1 MFDDT
6 LGPARPR
13 PPLRQT
19 PDGMRRGA
27 RLLAAGLSFVILVGS
42 GLAWAAFENFTNSVP
57 HGSAVPPLAAGQTDL
72 DGGDQNILLIGN
84 DSRAGASAAELR
96 ALNTGDDGGSV
107 NTDTMMVLHVPASGA
122 KPTIIS
128 FPRDS
133 WVDIPGNGKG
143 KINAAY
149 GDGYVAA
156 KNAHKSEQDAQS
168 AGIIMTAKTI
178 DALTGLHIDHYMQV
192 NLLGF
197 YRISNAIG
205 GVTVCLNQAQNP
217 NTDSDQ
223 FGKGYSGI
231 NLPKGVSVIKGS
243 QALAFVRQRH
253 GLPNGDLDRIKRQQ
267 YFLSAAFRKVIS
279 AGVLLNPFKLH
290 DLLGAVGSSLL
301 TDPSLDLLS
310 LSRQFESMAAG
321 SITYATIPN
330 NGPQVIYPDGVET
343 AIVEV
348 DAAAMPGFV
357 RGLQGKP
364 ADPDFAAARAATPS
378 TVTVD
383 VLNGTATAGLAGRNS
398 DQLKTLG
405 FKIDVVDSAQNDAAA
420 TTIEYPPGGQ
430 SGAKALAA
438 AVPGAKVI
446 QTSSVK
452 RVTLVLGANGVQV
465 KSSAG
470 SGTQS
475 HASTSAATKPAA
487 GKPATTKAASA
498 PAGGLGCI
506 N

>member
-1 MFDDT
+1 MLDDT
-6 LGPARPR
+6 LGPDTRRAPHRE
-13 PPLRQT
+13 L
-19 PDGMRRGA
+19 PDGVRRGA
-27 RLLAAGLSFVILVGS
+27 RLLAAALSFVILVAS
-42 GLAWAAFENFTNSVP
+42 GLAWAAFQNFTNSIP
-57 HGSAVPPLAAGQTDL
+57 HGSAVPPLAAGQKDI
-72 DGGDQNILLIGN
+72 DGSDQNILLIGN
-84 DSRAGASAAELR
+84 DSRAGASRAELR

-107 NTDTMMVLHVPASGA
+107 NTDTMMELHVPADGS

-133 WVDIPGNGKG
+133 WVDIPNNGKG

-156 KNAHKSEQDAQS
+156 KNAHKSENDAQS
-168 AGIIMTAKTI
+168 AGIIMTARTI

-205 GVTVCLNQAQNP
+205 GVTVCLNKAQNP

-267 YFLSAAFRKVIS
+267 YFLSAAFHKVTS
-279 AGVLLNPFKLH
+279 AGVLLNPFKLN

-310 LSRQFESMAAG
+310 LSRQFEVMAAG
-321 SITYATIPN
+321 NITFATIPN

-343 AIVEV
+343 AIVQV
-348 DAAAMPGFV
+348 DTTAMPGFV
-357 RGLQGKP
+357 RALRGKP
-364 ADPDFAAARAATPS
+364 ADPDLAAAKAANPS
-378 TVTVD
+378 SVTVD
-383 VLNGTATAGLAGRNS
+383 VLNGTQTVGLAGRNGN
-398 DQLKTLG
+398 QLKTLG
-405 FKIDVVDSAQNDAAA
+405 FKVDVVDSAQSDAAA
-420 TTIEYPPGGQ
+420 TMVEYPAGEQ
-430 SGAKALAA
+430 SAAKALAA
-438 AVPGAKVI
+438 AVPGAKLI
-446 QTSSVK
+446 ETSTVK
-452 RVTLVLGANGVQV
+452 RVTLVLGTNGVQV
-465 KSSAG
+465 KGLRAASG
-470 SGTQS
+470 SGTKTRTATGTAKQ
-475 HASTSAATKPAA
+475 TAAKKP
-487 GKPATTKAASA
+487 AASA